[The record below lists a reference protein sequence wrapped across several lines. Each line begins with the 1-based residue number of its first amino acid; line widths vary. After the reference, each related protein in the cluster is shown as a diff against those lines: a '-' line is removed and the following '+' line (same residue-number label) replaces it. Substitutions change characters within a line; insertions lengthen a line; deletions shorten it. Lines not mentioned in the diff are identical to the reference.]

1 MAIQD
6 TDFFLIEKPD
16 GTSRK
21 VQAQNLDL
29 SDSSTHADHLL
40 LVNISSA
47 TDRYVHLDSR
57 YVKCEDFIGNV
68 PQDSKHW
75 MLVERN
81 QTSYRVRAEDVLEY
95 FDTGLADQTGI
106 ITDSHTTPILQ
117 GETGTHD
124 LTVASLADPNFVDNE
139 SIRMVSAAGET
150 SSYVP
155 VTNTITNV
163 LERQGFEY
171 KLYTNS
177 AGLVDGKDS
186 LPPISQAIFRE
197 EVELGDIPNY
207 AEFIDVSYYELP
219 TPGPMSVVRP
229 SGSISSAPN
238 LAWSDDG
245 ETWIG
250 SIENKPGGIGPDNPI
265 QSAEVHKYWAFWF
278 KGAQHSPRNFAPDAT
293 IESIKLTFADPSP
306 DVKFF
311 QPGDVVQPAIF
322 PDGNPWNQDEEWT
335 PLLVS
340 PRFSGLHPD
349 TGAFNGITDFDTYA
363 WNDADMANSRAGGLL
378 EYEIQ
383 FSNSD
388 LNPTGELFIYSSF
401 QVSVPPSSASKIY
414 LTDDNGERDIT
425 SLINQLGVLS
435 GAPQIHKSQPIPING
450 TATKLRIVS
459 VNTEDSMY
467 VSGIVVNGKLLVDR
481 SITNFPDGAS
491 QEVKVISRDPVARTM
506 VVDGGSWLGSDGTNS
521 GDVDS
526 QETIVTGPSKSGTA
540 KTDGVPASTTFR
552 IKDSNGQWVD
562 NTNSNSGADHSGAS
576 AQNFYVK
583 NASGRVALSRLDP

>member
-1 MAIQD
+1 
-6 TDFFLIEKPD
+6 
-16 GTSRK
+16 
-21 VQAQNLDL
+21 
-29 SDSSTHADHLL
+29 
-40 LVNISSA
+40 
-47 TDRYVHLDSR
+47 
-57 YVKCEDFIGNV
+57 
-68 PQDSKHW
+68 

-163 LERQGFEY
+163 TEQQGFEY
-171 KLYTNS
+171 KLYISS
-177 AGLVDGKDS
+177 AGRPTSKDG
-186 LPPISQAIFRE
+186 LLPISQATFQE
-197 EVELGDIPNY
+197 EVGLGDIPNY

-219 TPGPMSVVRP
+219 TPGPISVVRP

-311 QPGDVVQPAIF
+311 PA
-322 PDGNPWNQDEEWT
+322 
-335 PLLVS
+335 
-340 PRFSGLHPD
+340 R
-349 TGAFNGITDFDTYA
+349 
-363 WNDADMANSRAGGLL
+363 
-378 EYEIQ
+378 
-383 FSNSD
+383 
-388 LNPTGELFIYSSF
+388 
-401 QVSVPPSSASKIY
+401 
-414 LTDDNGERDIT
+414 
-425 SLINQLGVLS
+425 
-435 GAPQIHKSQPIPING
+435 
-450 TATKLRIVS
+450 
-459 VNTEDSMY
+459 
-467 VSGIVVNGKLLVDR
+467 
-481 SITNFPDGAS
+481 
-491 QEVKVISRDPVARTM
+491 
-506 VVDGGSWLGSDGTNS
+506 
-521 GDVDS
+521 
-526 QETIVTGPSKSGTA
+526 
-540 KTDGVPASTTFR
+540 
-552 IKDSNGQWVD
+552 
-562 NTNSNSGADHSGAS
+562 
-576 AQNFYVK
+576 
-583 NASGRVALSRLDP
+583 